1 MKVGSCSQFFPEVQL
16 SKSLHPEGDRER
28 RDSRWCSCGLESR
41 TRASRIFQCRSTIRA
56 YIGQG
61 LRADLERLDAA
72 PNLAVLIE
80 TLRRHRVDEK
90 VIAVVMQGAETASPR
105 TKAAR
110 QSTKAR
116 RDSHW

>member
-1 MKVGSCSQFFPEVQL
+1 MKIVDLKKRLRPNRRNENVSVAIPDDVLADL
-16 SKSLHPEGDRER
+16 SRVRER
-28 RDSRWCSCGLESR
+28 LGFSSVEAL
-41 TRASRIFQCRSTIRA
+41 IRA

-116 RDSHW
+116 RDSH